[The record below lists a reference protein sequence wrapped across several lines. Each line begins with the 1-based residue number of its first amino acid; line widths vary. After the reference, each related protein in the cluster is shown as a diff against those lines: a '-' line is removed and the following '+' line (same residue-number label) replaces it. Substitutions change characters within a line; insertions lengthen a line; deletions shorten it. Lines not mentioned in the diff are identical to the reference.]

1 MKILVVEDSRIALRL
16 LEELLRKA
24 HHEVVTAVDGAE
36 AWRIFQEQHFDA
48 IISDWMMPNMDGL
61 TLCRNVRGA
70 AERPY
75 CYFILLTSRDQ
86 REDKQAGMEAGA
98 DDFLVKPPDPT
109 DLMARLGVAQRIL
122 DMQEK
127 LRAQSAQMRELMD
140 YLELTNKRFA
150 ELYMGLPVA
159 CVTCDL
165 EGRIQEWNRASE
177 QLFGI
182 RAQQAVQHFLWETLY
197 PAEKEWEVRD
207 KLRALQKGEG
217 VGLEEEWCYAHPDSN
232 PRHLVCYAIPLKGH
246 NDAVVGAIV
255 AHVDIT
261 SRVLLE
267 RELSEQLAL
276 SQRLNAEL
284 DRQRRDLARANQK
297 LEELA
302 TVDPLTGLANR
313 RLFWERINEY
323 FAQATRTKLPLSLLL
338 FDVDHFKG
346 YNDSYGHSAGDDLLH
361 ILGELLRSLGRTEDI
376 VARYGGEEF
385 AMVLPAT
392 DAAGAKTVAERLRAL
407 VENYRW
413 PLRAVTISVGI
424 ATYNTTQP
432 FQNVQQLID
441 AADVALYKAK
451 QEGRNRVVVF
461 DPKKHRFEGKEGQA
475 A

>member
-16 LEELLRKA
+16 LEELLRKV
-24 HHEVVTAVDGAE
+24 HHEVATAVDGAE
-36 AWRIFQEQHFDA
+36 AWRIFQEQHLDA

-70 AERPY
+70 TERPY

-122 DMQEK
+122 GMQEK

-246 NDAVVGAIV
+246 NDAVVGAIM
-255 AHVDIT
+255 AHVDVT

-267 RELSEQLAL
+267 QQLSEQLAF

-284 DRQRRDLARANQK
+284 DRHRRDLARANQK

-302 TVDPLTGLANR
+302 TIDPLTGLANR

-323 FAQATRTKLPLSLLL
+323 FSQATRTKLPLSLLL

-361 ILGELLRSLGRTEDI
+361 TLGELLHSLGRTEDI

-413 PLRAVTISVGI
+413 PLRVVTISVGI
-424 ATYNTTQP
+424 ATYNATQP

-451 QEGRNRVVVF
+451 LEGRNRVVVY
-461 DPKKHRFEGKEGQA
+461 DPKKHQFEGKEGQA

>member
-16 LEELLRKA
+16 LEELLRRV

-61 TLCRNVRGA
+61 TLCRNVRGVT
-70 AERPY
+70 ERPY

-86 REDKQAGMEAGA
+86 REDKQTGMEAGA
-98 DDFLVKPPDPT
+98 DDFLVKPPDPA
-109 DLMARLGVAQRIL
+109 DLMARLGVAQRIIG
-122 DMQEK
+122 MQEK

-140 YLELTNKRFA
+140 YLELTNKRFT

-165 EGRIQEWNRASE
+165 EGRIQEWNRASD

-182 RAQQAVQHFLWETLY
+182 QAQQAVQRFLWETLY
-197 PAEKEWEVRD
+197 PAEKEWEIRD

-232 PRHLVCYAIPLKGH
+232 PRHLVCYAIPFKGH
-246 NDAVVGAIV
+246 NDAVVGAIM
-255 AHVDIT
+255 AHVDVT

-267 RELSEQLAL
+267 QQLSEQLAF

-302 TVDPLTGLANR
+302 TIDPLTGLANR

-323 FAQATRTKLPLSLLL
+323 FSQATRTKLPLSLLL

-361 ILGELLRSLGRTEDI
+361 TLGELLQSLGRTEDI

-392 DAAGAKTVAERLRAL
+392 DAAGAKTVAERLRTL

-413 PLRAVTISVGI
+413 SLRAVTISIGI
-424 ATYNTTQP
+424 ATYNATQP

-451 QEGRNRVVVF
+451 QEGRNRVVVY
-461 DPKKHRFEGKEGQA
+461 DPKKHQFEGKEGQA